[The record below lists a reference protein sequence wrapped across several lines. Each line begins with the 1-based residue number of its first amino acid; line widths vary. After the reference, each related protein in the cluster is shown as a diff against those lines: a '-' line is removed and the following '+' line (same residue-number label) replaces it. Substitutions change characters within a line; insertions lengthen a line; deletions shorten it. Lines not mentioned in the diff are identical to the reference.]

1 MRWTMG
7 RRSDNVEDRR
17 GSGPGMPL
25 VAGGGIGSIILVLVA
40 LYFGIDPSVV
50 LQGGGQPAP
59 TAQAPAASSR
69 GGDDQIKQFVSVV
82 LADTEDT
89 WRQLFRGMNREYRD
103 PTLVL
108 FTGSVQSACGM
119 AGAAVGPFYCPG
131 DQKLYIDLVLLPRP
145 PRPLRRPRRLR
156 PGLRHRPRGRPPRP
170 EPARHLRASVQAAP
184 PPRRHAG
191 SQRALGPHGAPGR
204 LLRRRLGPPRRQR
217 RASVL
222 EQGDVEEALG
232 AATAIGDDRLQKRAR
247 GSRRPRKLH
256 PRHLRTARPVV
267 PARLRGRRNPPV
279 RHLRLESPLNSS

>member
-69 GGDDQIKQFVSVV
+69 GGDEIKQFVSVV

-89 WRQLFRGMNREYRD
+89 WRELFRGMNREYRD

-108 FTGSVQSACGM
+108 FSGSVQSACGM

-131 DQKLYIDLVLLPRP
+131 DHKLYLDTSFFRDLRD
-145 PRPLRRPRRLR
+145 RF
-156 PGLRHRPRGRPPRP
+156 
-170 EPARHLRASVQAAP
+170 
-184 PPRRHAG
+184 
-191 SQRALGPHGAPGR
+191 GAPGDFAQAYVIAHEVGHHVQT
-204 LLRRRLGPPRRQR
+204 LLGISERVQNVRRRSDTREANAL
-217 RASVL
+217 SVRMELQADCFAGVWAHHANKTRHIL
-222 EQGDVEEALG
+222 EEGDLDEALG
-232 AATAIGDDRLQKRAR
+232 AATAIGDDRLQRQGQGR
-247 GSRRPRKLH
+247 
-256 PRHLRTARPVV
+256 VV
-267 PARLRGRRNPPV
+267 PDNFTHGSSAQRVQWFRRGFDSGETRQCDTFA
-279 RHLRLESPLNSS
+279 SSRP

>member
-59 TAQAPAASSR
+59 TTQAPAAPSR
-69 GGDDQIKQFVSVV
+69 GGDEIKQFVSVV

-89 WRQLFRGMNREYRD
+89 WRQLFRRMNREYRD

-108 FTGSVQSACGM
+108 FSGIGP
-119 AGAAVGPFYCPG
+119 VGLRHRRRRRRP
-131 DQKLYIDLVLLPRP
+131 VLLPGRP
-145 PRPLRRPRRLR
+145 EASTSTSTFFRRAPRPLRRARRLR

-170 EPARHLRASVQAAP
+170 EPARHLRA
-184 PPRRHAG
+184 RRRRRASRSDSRG
-191 SQRALGPHGAPGR
+191 QRAVGPAGAAGR
-204 LLRRRLGPPRRQR
+204 LLRRRLGPPRPARPQHP
-217 RASVL
+217 RA
-222 EQGDVEEALG
+222 GDVEEAP
-232 AATAIGDDRLQKRAR
+232 RRR
-247 GSRRPRKLH
+247 HRHRRRPPADAAPGR
-256 PRHLRTARPVV
+256 VV
-267 PARLRGRRNPPV
+267 PESFTHGSSAQRVHWFRRGFDSGEIRQCDTFA
-279 RHLRLESPLNSS
+279 SSRP

>member
-40 LYFGIDPSVV
+40 LYFGVDPSVV
-50 LQGGGQPAP
+50 LQGGGQPPP
-59 TAQAPAASSR
+59 TTQAPAASSR

-89 WRQLFRGMNREYRD
+89 WRQLFRRMNREYRD

-131 DQKLYIDLVLLPRP
+131 DQKLYLDTSFFRDLRDRFGAPGDFAQAYVIAHEVGHHVQTLLGISERVQAARRRGDTREANALSVRMELQADCFAGVWAHHAAQDPPHPRG
-145 PRPLRRPRRLR
+145 RRPRR
-156 PGLRHRPRGRPPRP
+156 G
-170 EPARHLRASVQAAP
+170 AR
-184 PPRRHAG
+184 RRHG
-191 SQRALGPHGAPGR
+191 H
-204 LLRRRLGPPRRQR
+204 RRRPAADA
-217 RASVL
+217 RA
-222 EQGDVEEALG
+222 AG
-232 AATAIGDDRLQKRAR
+232 A
-247 GSRRPRKLH
+247 RRPRKLH
-256 PRHLRTARPVV
+256 PRLLGAARPVV
-267 PARLRGRRNPPV
+267 PPRLRLRRNPPV
-279 RHLRLESPLNSS
+279 RHVRLEPPRTPS

>member
-1 MRWTMG
+1 MRGTMG

-59 TAQAPAASSR
+59 TTQAPAASSR
-69 GGDDQIKQFVSVV
+69 GGGDDQIKQFVSVV

-131 DQKLYIDLVLLPRP
+131 DQKLYLDTSFFRDLRD
-145 PRPLRRPRRLR
+145 RF
-156 PGLRHRPRGRPPRP
+156 
-170 EPARHLRASVQAAP
+170 
-184 PPRRHAG
+184 
-191 SQRALGPHGAPGR
+191 GAPGDFAQAYVIAHEVGHHVQN
-204 LLRRRLGPPRRQR
+204 LLGISAKVERQR
-217 RASVL
+217 AGGDESSANALSVRL
-222 EQGDVEEALG
+222 ELQADCFAGIWGNHARQERDFIEGGDIEEALQ
-232 AATAIGDDRLQKRAR
+232 AASAIGDDRLQKQTK
-247 GSRRPRKLH
+247 GY
-256 PRHLRTARPVV
+256 VV
-267 PARLRGRRNPPV
+267 PESFTHGSSEQRVAWFRRG
-279 RHLRLESPLNSS
+279 LESGDPQVCDTFGSSR